1 MRAVISVS
9 FPEDMAKELDRV
21 AKESGRTKSDLIK
34 EALREF
40 LWEERFTSL
49 RRTLTRKAKARRL
62 VTDDDVFKA
71 VS

>member
-9 FPEDMAKELDRV
+9 FPEEMAKELDKI

-34 EALREF
+34 DALRAY
-40 LWEERFTSL
+40 LWEDRFSRL
-49 RRTLTRKAKARRL
+49 RSGLIRKAKDKGL
-62 VTDDDVFKA
+62 VTDEDVFKA

>member
-9 FPEDMAKELDRV
+9 FPEEMAKELDRV
-21 AKESGRTKSDLIK
+21 ARESGRTKSDLIK

-40 LWEERFTSL
+40 LWEEQFTAL
-49 RRTLTRKAKARRL
+49 RRTLTRKAKARGL
-62 VTDDDVFKA
+62 VTDDDFFKA

>member
-9 FPEDMAKELDRV
+9 FPEEMAKELDRV

-40 LWEERFTSL
+40 LWEERFTAL

>member
-9 FPEDMAKELDRV
+9 FPENMAKELGRI

-40 LWEERFTSL
+40 LWEERLTGLRKSL
-49 RRTLTRKAKARRL
+49 SRKAKAKGL
-62 VTDDDVFKA
+62 VTDEDVFKA

>member
-49 RRTLTRKAKARRL
+49 RRTLTRKAKATAPGHRR
-62 VTDDDVFKA
+62 
-71 VS
+71 

>member
-9 FPEDMAKELDRV
+9 FPEEMAKELDRV
-21 AKESGRTKSDLIK
+21 ARESGRTKSDLIK

-40 LWEERFTSL
+40 LWEEQFTAL
-49 RRTLTRKAKARRL
+49 RRTLTRKAKARGL

>member
-9 FPEDMAKELDRV
+9 FPENMAKELARI

-40 LWEERFTSL
+40 LWEERFAGLRKSL
-49 RRTLTRKAKARRL
+49 SRKAKAKGL
-62 VTDDDVFKA
+62 VTDEDVFKA